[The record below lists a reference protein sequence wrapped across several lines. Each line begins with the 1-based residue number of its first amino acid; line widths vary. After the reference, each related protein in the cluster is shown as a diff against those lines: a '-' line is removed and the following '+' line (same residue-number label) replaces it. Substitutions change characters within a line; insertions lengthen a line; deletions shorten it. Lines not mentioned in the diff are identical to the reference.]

1 MVDSYLCIIA
11 RQTGLGLEK
20 NCIISSRKYR
30 HIGRLD
36 NGGELV
42 SLASNDVSRDMLI
55 QLILPFVVMSIFTG
69 SRTSFPTKIEGSWS
83 FWMMIRSAQSVI
95 CEKVAGVTS
104 PHAGGS

>member
-1 MVDSYLCIIA
+1 MVDSCLCIIA

-69 SRTSFPTKIEGSWS
+69 SRTSFPTKIEGS
-83 FWMMIRSAQSVI
+83 
-95 CEKVAGVTS
+95 
-104 PHAGGS
+104 